1 LHEQIAI
8 PSQPAFGNAA
18 TRFGCQCRQHGLRH
32 CRTIPRGAT
41 FLLLL
46 VTGLV
51 CLRHDCAL
59 NSGQTLRI
67 RGFSF
72 IRNGNFLGYPFVPA
86 IRSLLPLCDEI
97 IVNVPRS
104 TDGTLE
110 AVKSIGDPKIRIIQ
124 SDWDDNEK
132 VGDPVMRRHTDL
144 ALEQCRGDWC
154 VYIQGDEVLHE
165 ETIPAMRSTM
175 ERELLNPTVQG
186 LLVDYTHFYGSFWTE
201 VYSLGWYYKEIRVVR
216 RDPTIRAW
224 GGAQGFRTTDGQKLR
239 VRNSG
244 GRFFHYGYALEPNQA
259 RVRVQ
264 NLNELYGNQAGAQAA
279 GNRPAAFYA
288 DDEKVKPFKGTHP
301 AVMRELVQAA
311 TWTYH
316 SRNPL
321 IRFTRNYF
329 WEDVALI
336 IKRGTGIT
344 LGVHKNYRL
353 IK

>member
-1 LHEQIAI
+1 M
-8 PSQPAFGNAA
+8 
-18 TRFGCQCRQHGLRH
+18 
-32 CRTIPRGAT
+32 
-41 FLLLL
+41 
-46 VTGLV
+46 
-51 CLRHDCAL
+51 
-59 NSGQTLRI
+59 RI
-67 RGFSF
+67 SGFSF
-72 IRNGNFLGYPFVPA
+72 IRNGDFLGYPFVPA

-124 SDWDDNEK
+124 SDWDDNERI
-132 VGDPVMRRHTDL
+132 GDPVMRRHTDL
-144 ALEQCRGDWC
+144 ALEQCSGDWC

-175 ERELLNPTVQG
+175 QRELSNPTVQG

-216 RDPTIRAW
+216 RDPKIRAW
-224 GGAQGFRTTDGQKLR
+224 GGAQGFRTTDRQKLR
-239 VRNSG
+239 VKNSG
-244 GRFFHYGYALEPNQA
+244 GRYFHYGYALEPNQA
-259 RVRVQ
+259 RVRVK

-279 GNRPAAFYA
+279 VNKPAAFYK

-301 AVMRELVQAA
+301 AVMREMVQAA

-329 WEDVALI
+329 WEDLALI
-336 IKRGTGIT
+336 IKRCTGIT

-353 IK
+353 IE